1 MVFSFF
7 LVYFCCNIYLIQNL
21 LIMKLRLYTFAIILC
36 AGIFTA
42 HAQNNVGINTNT
54 PDASAALDISSTT
67 QGVLVPRMTASQ
79 RALIASPATGLLV
92 YQTDNTPGFY
102 FFNGTM
108 WTSLSGGGSGDNLG
122 NHTATQ
128 ALNMG
133 GNNIINVNNF
143 TASGLTKSTSFAL
156 PITDVT
162 NLGSAPNYPIIL
174 SSDIPAT
181 ATSTFI
187 KISGAMGAGTSFTL
201 NGFPGGTDGRIL
213 YIYNT
218 TSKNMTINN
227 NSSNE
232 TGANEKNRIFHNS
245 TSNPITAGPG
255 IFTFIYDATYNS
267 NVGGWM
273 LVSTSL

>member
-67 QGVLVPRMTASQ
+67 QGVLVPRMTKAQ
-79 RALIASPATGLLV
+79 RDIIATPATGLLV

-128 ALNMG
+128 ALNMS
-133 GNNIINVNNF
+133 GNNISNVNDITVARNAKLNSLSYS
-143 TASGLTKSTSFAL
+143 TATIAITSNSLPGSNRILTSDFPITTTPSFVEITGYPTTGTWTLHGIPDGADGKIVHIFNSTSQ
-156 PITDVT
+156 
-162 NLGSAPNYPIIL
+162 NL
-174 SSDIPAT
+174 
-181 ATSTFI
+181 
-187 KISGAMGAGTSFTL
+187 TL
-201 NGFPGGTDGRIL
+201 
-213 YIYNT
+213 
-218 TSKNMTINN
+218 
-227 NSSNE
+227 
-232 TGANEKNRIFHNS
+232 FHNS
-245 TSNPITAGPG
+245 SSESSGNRIYVTASVTVNGQG
-255 IFTFIYDATYNS
+255 IYTFIYLQSLFSGD
-267 NVGGWM
+267 GGW
-273 LVSTSL
+273 LLLAAKD